1 MTDSDIQQ
9 REAPR
14 GSGDRRGKDRRRDDR
29 RTPPPLWRRP
39 WAYVGYGVVAAL
51 VLILLFSPDEQ
62 VAEPGTAL
70 EVSRTKA
77 PPAVAEGQPAA
88 AEAPVIDAHTVAAFE
103 QLMAQGE
110 AAVGQRVRTVLFCES
125 TQGIALR
132 GVDEVNR
139 SVAVLADAAR
149 RVPGAEC
156 KWGSGVDAPN
166 LLLLIPPDLAERFA
180 SMPEVRQGFVNRR
193 RVAAEVEWLGR
204 QDALA
209 LRTAGVLRRL
219 ES

>member
-1 MTDSDIQQ
+1 MTESDIQQ

-14 GSGDRRGKDRRRDDR
+14 ESGDRRGKDRRRDDR
-29 RTPPPLWRRP
+29 RAPLPLWRRP
-39 WAYVGYGVVAAL
+39 WAYVGYGVAAGLLL
-51 VLILLFSPDEQ
+51 VLLFRPE
-62 VAEPGTAL
+62 EPGSGTAL

-77 PPAVAEGQPAA
+77 PPAVAAGRPAA
-88 AEAPVIDAHTVAAFE
+88 AAAPVIDAYTVAEFE
-103 QLMAQGE
+103 QLTARGE
-110 AAVGQRVRTVLFCES
+110 AAVGQRVRTVLFCEP

-132 GVDEVNR
+132 NAVEVNR
-139 SVAVLADAAR
+139 SVADLADAAR

-204 QDALA
+204 QEALA